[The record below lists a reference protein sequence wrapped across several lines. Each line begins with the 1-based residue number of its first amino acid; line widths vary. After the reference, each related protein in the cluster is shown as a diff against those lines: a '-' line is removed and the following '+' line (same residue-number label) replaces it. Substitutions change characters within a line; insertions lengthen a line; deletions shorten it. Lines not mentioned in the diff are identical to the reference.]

1 LTELALD
8 QDQQGADCAL
18 CERVVGL
25 GRRGLSRSEIG
36 PAMGMEM
43 GELATL
49 EVADAD
55 FARAMRRAAEAARAW
70 WEGLPREALAEP
82 GARFNVGA
90 WRTAM
95 AWRFG
100 AEAAG
105 AGAAEAAAEA
115 AEPERPRVRYYLP
128 ENFKERA
135 LPDGTPL
142 TPQMRRERAIAD
154 VQEFLERA
162 EQRAEHA
169 QAKLAEAEEEL
180 AEWRE
185 ELRDVEARNYD
196 PDAED
201 DEDWDEDDDGTGDRD
216 RDEDDRIDD
225 DDGDDDVGDDDVGN
239 WHDDDGRGGDG
250 AGYGDG
256 DDAGAGQWLSGGAA
270 GCERAVPA
278 RLAGAAAWGSQP
290 DLGSGDSGVAA
301 ELRGEPG

>member
-1 LTELALD
+1 MD

-18 CERVVGL
+18 GERVVAL
-25 GRRGLSRSEIG
+25 GARGLSRSEIG
-36 PAMGMEM
+36 PAVGMEM
-43 GELATL
+43 GELAAL
-49 EVADAD
+49 EAADAD

-90 WRTAM
+90 WRAAM

-100 AEAAG
+100 AAEAAG
-105 AGAAEAAAEA
+105 AGAAEAEAA

-225 DDGDDDVGDDDVGN
+225 DDGDDDVGDG
-239 WHDDDGRGGDG
+239 HDDDGRVGDG

-256 DDAGAGQWLSGGAA
+256 DDAGAGEWLSGGAA

-278 RLAGAAAWGSQP
+278 GLAGAPAWGAQSP
-290 DLGSGDSGVAA
+290 LGAGDSGVAA

>member
-1 LTELALD
+1 LTELSLD

-18 CERVVGL
+18 CERVVAL
-25 GRRGLSRSEIG
+25 GARGLSRSEIG
-36 PAMGMEM
+36 PAVGMEM
-43 GELATL
+43 EELAAL
-49 EVADAD
+49 EEGDAG

-90 WRTAM
+90 WRAVM

-100 AEAAG
+100 TADAA
-105 AGAAEAAAEA
+105 AGAAEAAVA
-115 AEPERPRVRYYLP
+115 AEPEQPRVRYYLP

-142 TPQMRRERAIAD
+142 TPQMRRQMAIAEVQSFLAPAEREVERA
-154 VQEFLERA
+154 
-162 EQRAEHA
+162 
-169 QAKLAEAEEEL
+169 QARLAEVEEEL

-185 ELRDVEARNYD
+185 ELRSVERRNYD

-225 DDGDDDVGDDDVGN
+225 EAGDDDAGDG
-239 WHDDDGRGGDG
+239 HDDDGRDDG
-250 AGYGDG
+250 TGNGDG
-256 DDAGAGQWLSGGAA
+256 DGPAGAGEWVSAGAA

-278 RLAGAAAWGSQP
+278 GLAGAPAWGAEP
-290 DLGSGDSGVAA
+290 PLGAGDSGVAA

>member
-1 LTELALD
+1 MD

-36 PAMGMEM
+36 PAVGMEM
-43 GELATL
+43 AELDAL
-49 EVADAD
+49 EAADAG
-55 FARAMRRAAEAARAW
+55 FARALRLAAEAERAW

-90 WRTAM
+90 WREAM
-95 AWRFG
+95 RWRFG
-100 AEAAG
+100 AAEAAG
-105 AGAAEAAAEA
+105 AGAAEDEAA
-115 AEPERPRVRYYLP
+115 AEPEPPRVRYYLP

-154 VQEFLERA
+154 VQEFLQRA

-169 QAKLAEAEEEL
+169 QAKLAEAEEDL

-201 DEDWDEDDDGTGDRD
+201 DEDWDEDETEDRD
-216 RDEDDRIDD
+216 DDDRIDD
-225 DDGDDDVGDDDVGN
+225 EDGDDDVGDG
-239 WHDDDGRGGDG
+239 HDDGGRRDDGP
-250 AGYGDG
+250 GDG
-256 DDAGAGQWLSGGAA
+256 DGGGSAAGGATEWLSGGAA

-278 RLAGAAAWGSQP
+278 GLAGAPAWGAQP
-290 DLGSGDSGVAA
+290 DFGAGDAAAAA
-301 ELRGEPG
+301 ELRGQPG